1 MSAVSARDIVEAFK
15 KDKGALAELAGM
27 IAGEPDIRLVVI
39 NAVLRDVATR
49 EYMDKRFSEL
59 RQELVEFRREL
70 VATREYVDKRL
81 NQLEGRLMQK
91 IAELRQEFVELRREL
106 GTRIDSYLRWTVG
119 LIIVMWT
126 TTLIPLLLRIVG
138 VI

>member
-15 KDKGALAELAGM
+15 KDKGALAELASM
-27 IAGEPDIRLVVI
+27 IAGEPDIRLVVV

-49 EYMDKRFSEL
+49 EY
-59 RQELVEFRREL
+59 
-70 VATREYVDKRL
+70 VDKRL
-81 NQLEGRLMQK
+81 DQLEGRLMQE

-106 GTRIDSYLRWTVG
+106 GTRIDSYLCWTVG
-119 LIIVMWT
+119 LIIAMWT
-126 TTLIPLLLRIVG
+126 TTLIPLLLRILG

>member
-15 KDKGALAELAGM
+15 KDKGALAELASM

-49 EYMDKRFSEL
+49 EYMDKRFSKL

-70 VATREYVDKRL
+70 MATREYVDKRL